1 MARANATTDHDKI
14 REWAESRGGH
24 PATVKRTER
33 GREAGILRLDF
44 DPPDESL
51 EKISWDDF
59 FEKFEDADLAF
70 LYQEKTAG
78 GKESRFHKFVSR
90 DSVDVED
97 EDSDEDED
105 EDEDDEDDEDVAE
118 DDEEDDEDDEDDDD
132 ED

>member
-14 REWAESRGGH
+14 REWAETRGGH

-33 GREAGILRLDF
+33 GKEAGILRLDF

-70 LYQEKTAG
+70 LYQDKTAA
-78 GKESRFHKFVSR
+78 GKQSRFHKFVSR
-90 DSVDVED
+90 DSVDADD
-97 EDSDEDED
+97 ENSDEDED
-105 EDEDDEDDEDVAE
+105 EDEDDEDDEEVVE
-118 DDEEDDEDDEDDDD
+118 DDEDDDEDDDD